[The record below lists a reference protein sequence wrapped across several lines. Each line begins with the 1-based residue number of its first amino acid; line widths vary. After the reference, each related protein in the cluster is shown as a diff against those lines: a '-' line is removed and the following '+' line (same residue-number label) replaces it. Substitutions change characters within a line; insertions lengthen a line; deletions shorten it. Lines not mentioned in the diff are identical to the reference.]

1 MTQTMTND
9 YPTPSPTA
17 PPPLP
22 WGGTGSTRSAWT
34 SLSRNPLRYLTSAA
48 PWRALV
54 HLAISIVFGW
64 LCFGLYVVIIL
75 LPFAPAWSY
84 LLAKVERQR
93 IVLLGVPPIVNP
105 HAPLRDRSVTS
116 RIGDRLG
123 ESATWRETGY
133 SLILAA
139 AAPFLSI
146 GLMIA
151 GAFVGACL
159 LAPWLITM
167 EPVLMFGGWVIDSQ
181 PEAWAL
187 TALGIPLAAILLYLC
202 AGVAAALAALAQ
214 ALLGPREEE
223 LAARLADMSAS
234 RGILVT
240 SFEGERRRIE
250 RDLHDGPQRDLVAL
264 SMHLGEL
271 QLAVDDETV
280 DADALRRHMSEAQD
294 RVEQV
299 LASLRDTVRGVHPQ
313 VLDDHGV
320 TAACIE
326 LGRGPLPVRVVC
338 DGAWYNGRR
347 LPAEIEKA
355 MYYTASEAVTN
366 AAKHGRATMVTITL
380 GEGNGTITMEVVDDG
395 TGGADPTRG
404 TGLSGLVERAAAVGA
419 DLDIVSPQGGPTRL
433 VWTLRS

>member
-1 MTQTMTND
+1 
-9 YPTPSPTA
+9 
-17 PPPLP
+17 
-22 WGGTGSTRSAWT
+22 
-34 SLSRNPLRYLTSAA
+34 
-48 PWRALV
+48 
-54 HLAISIVFGW
+54 
-64 LCFGLYVVIIL
+64 
-75 LPFAPAWSY
+75 
-84 LLAKVERQR
+84 
-93 IVLLGVPPIVNP
+93 
-105 HAPLRDRSVTS
+105 
-116 RIGDRLG
+116 
-123 ESATWRETGY
+123 
-133 SLILAA
+133 
-139 AAPFLSI
+139 
-146 GLMIA
+146 
-151 GAFVGACL
+151 
-159 LAPWLITM
+159 
-167 EPVLMFGGWVIDSQ
+167 
-181 PEAWAL
+181 
-187 TALGIPLAAILLYLC
+187 
-202 AGVAAALAALAQ
+202 
-214 ALLGPREEE
+214 
-223 LAARLADMSAS
+223 MSAS

-240 SFEGERRRIE
+240 SFDGERRRIE
-250 RDLHDGPQRDLVAL
+250 RDLHDGPQRDLVEL